1 MWLVSLSLMTT
12 WMVLLLLG
20 LTFFGLAHLLCAGAI
35 AIELFRTEAKR
46 DAEA

>member
-1 MWLVSLSLMTT
+1 MTT

-35 AIELFRTEAKR
+35 AIEVFRR
-46 DAEA
+46 DSKGDAAA